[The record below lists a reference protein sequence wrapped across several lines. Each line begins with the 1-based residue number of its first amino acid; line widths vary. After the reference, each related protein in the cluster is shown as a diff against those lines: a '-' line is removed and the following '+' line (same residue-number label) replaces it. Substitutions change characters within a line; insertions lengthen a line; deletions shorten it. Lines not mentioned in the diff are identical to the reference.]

1 MSNKKEITPEFQELY
16 EKIDRQTIE
25 LANAILEHVGKNDI
39 RLLKKIRNRLETT
52 INEIKELN

>member
-1 MSNKKEITPEFQELY
+1 MSNKREITPEFQELY

>member
-25 LANAILEHVGKNDI
+25 LANKILEHVAKNDI

-52 INEIKELN
+52 ITEIKELN